1 MENNVEV
8 KKLVK
13 AIADGKNVEASKCL
27 EKIIQQKCFDR
38 TKAVL
43 NS

>member
-13 AIADGKNVEASKCL
+13 AISDGKNVKAIKYL
-27 EKIIQQKCFDR
+27 EKIVKEKCFD
-38 TKAVL
+38 KMKSVL
-43 NS
+43 SN

>member
-27 EKIIQQKCFDR
+27 EKI
-38 TKAVL
+38 V
-43 NS
+43 